1 MSEDFSLR
9 ELSRLRADFPIL
21 GRVGRGGQAIA
32 YLDFSATSQK
42 PTPVI
47 EAITEFYRSTNG
59 AVHRGT
65 HLLGDESTAAFE
77 EGRSVLASFIGAR
90 ADEIV
95 WTKNA
100 TEAINLVALAIRNA
114 TGLAESAGNPLALAP
129 GDRIVVTRAE
139 HHANLVPWQQLCQA
153 TGAELRWLDLHE
165 DGRIDTD
172 TLDVIN
178 ERTRLVAFTHVSNVT
193 GAVSP
198 VNQIVSRARE
208 CGALVLLD
216 TCQSSAHMPIN
227 VRDLGVD
234 FAVFS
239 SHKMLGPT
247 GVGALWGKRELLDAM
262 PPVLTG
268 GSMIESVTMESSSFM
283 PAPERFEAGSQ
294 PIAQIV
300 GWSAALRYLSA
311 IGMDRVAEHERILTA
326 YMLDGISGI
335 DGVRVLGPG
344 SEFERIGVVAFA
356 VDGVHPHD
364 VGQVLDSHDVAVRVG
379 HHCAIPL
386 HSFFGVRSS
395 SRASIGPTTSREE
408 VDRFIEALGQVRS
421 YFGGC

>member
-1 MSEDFSLR
+1 MSEDFSLH

-21 GRVGRGGQAIA
+21 GRVGRGGQPIA

-47 EAITEFYRSTNG
+47 EAITEFYRVSNG

-65 HLLGDESTAAFE
+65 HLLGDESTAAYE
-77 EGRSVLASFIGAR
+77 EGRSVIAGFIGAR

-100 TEAINLVALAIRNA
+100 TEAINLVALAIRHATHMGKNA
-114 TGLAESAGNPLALAP
+114 DSRFVLRP

-165 DGRIDTD
+165 DGRIDTE
-172 TLDVIN
+172 TLSVIN
-178 ERTRLVAFTHVSNVT
+178 EHTRLVAFTHVSNVT

-198 VNQIVSRARE
+198 VDAIVQRARQS
-208 CGALVLLD
+208 GALVLLD

-227 VRDLGVD
+227 VRELDVD

-247 GVGALWGKRELLDAM
+247 GIGALWGRRNLLNAM

-268 GSMIESVTMESSSFM
+268 GSMIEDVSMDSSTFM

-300 GWSAALRYLSA
+300 GWSAAIKYLSE
-311 IGMDRVAEHERILTA
+311 IGMDRIAEHERVLTA
-326 YMLDGISGI
+326 YMLDGIASI
-335 DGVRVLGPG
+335 DGVRVLGPS
-344 SEFERIGVVAFA
+344 SEHERIGVVAFA
-356 VDGVHPHD
+356 VEGVHPHD
-364 VGQVLDSHDVAVRVG
+364 VGQVLDSRDVAVRVG

-386 HSFFGVRSS
+386 HKFFGVRSS
-395 SRASIGPTTSREE
+395 SRASVGPTTTRDEI
-408 VDRFIEALGQVRS
+408 DRFIDALGYVRS
-421 YFGGC
+421 YFGGL

>member
-77 EGRSVLASFIGAR
+77 EGRSVLASFIGAK

-114 TGLAESAGNPLALAP
+114 TGQGERAHSPLALAA

-153 TGAELRWLDLHE
+153 TGTELRWLDLHE

-262 PPVLTG
+262 PPVLTA
-268 GSMIESVTMESSSFM
+268 SC
-283 PAPERFEAGSQ
+283 R
-294 PIAQIV
+294 
-300 GWSAALRYLSA
+300 LRNDLKL
-311 IGMDRVAEHERILTA
+311 VASPLLKLLA
-326 YMLDGISGI
+326 
-335 DGVRVLGPG
+335 GVR
-344 SEFERIGVVAFA
+344 R
-356 VDGVHPHD
+356 
-364 VGQVLDSHDVAVRVG
+364 
-379 HHCAIPL
+379 CAIFPL
-386 HSFFGVRSS
+386 SEWT
-395 SRASIGPTTSREE
+395 ALQNTS
-408 VDRFIEALGQVRS
+408 VF
-421 YFGGC
+421 